1 MILAADPNAGLS
13 CNISETISCAKVGIT
28 WQANLLGFP
37 NAFLGLIAE
46 PVVITI
52 AVAGLGGV
60 RFPRW
65 FMNSAMAVYAIG
77 LGFAY
82 WLFFQAYFVIGALCP
97 WCLLI
102 TVTTTTVFASL
113 LRVNLSD
120 NTFGLSP
127 RAYER
132 ARYLLRI
139 GVDIWATVL
148 IITVLA
154 GVGLLA
160 VRVAQERAVRPVG
173 ATAETP
179 IDVRLLSA
187 THKDLAAEVAAG
199 RFRQDLYYRL
209 NVIELRVPPLR
220 ERREDIGLLTER
232 MLARLAQG
240 SGLPCAKLSS
250 EALDKLKSYR
260 FPGNVREL
268 ENMLERAYTLCEDDR
283 ITTSDLRLADSVPIS
298 ENGEAN
304 LAQIDNLEDYL
315 EAIERKLIMQ
325 ALEETRW
332 NRTAAAQRLGLSFRS
347 MRYRLKKLGID

>member
-1 MILAADPNAGLS
+1 MTTEAVASAGANESLPARGRHRGAYLEMLISSMLGLVASLVLSIDAVVLAADPNAGLS
-13 CNISETISCAKVGIT
+13 CNISETISCAKVGVS

-60 RFPRW
+60 HFPRW
-65 FMNSAMAVYAIG
+65 FMNSAMAVYAVG

-82 WLFFQAYFVIGALCP
+82 WLFFQAYFVIGAMCP

-102 TVTTTTVFASL
+102 TATTTTVFASL

-154 GVGLLA
+154 A
-160 VRVAQERAVRPVG
+160 M
-173 ATAETP
+173 
-179 IDVRLLSA
+179 
-187 THKDLAAEVAAG
+187 
-199 RFRQDLYYRL
+199 
-209 NVIELRVPPLR
+209 VI
-220 ERREDIGLLTER
+220 
-232 MLARLAQG
+232 AR
-240 SGLPCAKLSS
+240 
-250 EALDKLKSYR
+250 
-260 FPGNVREL
+260 
-268 ENMLERAYTLCEDDR
+268 
-283 ITTSDLRLADSVPIS
+283 
-298 ENGEAN
+298 
-304 LAQIDNLEDYL
+304 YL
-315 EAIERKLIMQ
+315 
-325 ALEETRW
+325 
-332 NRTAAAQRLGLSFRS
+332 
-347 MRYRLKKLGID
+347 